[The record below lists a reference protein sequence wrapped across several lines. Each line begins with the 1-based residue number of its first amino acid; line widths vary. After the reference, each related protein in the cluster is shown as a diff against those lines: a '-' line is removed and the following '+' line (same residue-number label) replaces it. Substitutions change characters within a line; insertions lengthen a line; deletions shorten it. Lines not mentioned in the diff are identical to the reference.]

1 MRLFPTLALTL
12 ALVAF
17 GGAAL
22 AHDLRVGDL
31 ELGHPWIAEAPPGAP
46 TAAGYLDIA
55 NQGETPDRLLAVRCA
70 FAERA
75 EIHEMTIDDAGTMQM
90 RPLPQGL
97 EIPGGETVSLER
109 GGFHLMFMHVM
120 ERPVAG
126 DMIPVTLVF
135 EHAGEVEAMFMVQK
149 AADGGMEMDG
159 EMEMEL
165 ESGQ

>member
-1 MRLFPTLALTL
+1 MRFLPAFTLALG
-12 ALVAF
+12 LVAF
-17 GGAAL
+17 ATAAR
-22 AHDLRVGDL
+22 AHDLNVGDL

-46 TAAGYLDIA
+46 TAAGYLVIT
-55 NQGETPDRLLAVRCA
+55 NVGETADRLLAVRCA

-75 EIHEMTIDDAGTMQM
+75 EIHEMAIDDAGVMQM

-97 EIPGGETVSLER
+97 EIPGSGTVTLER

-149 AADGGMEMDG
+149 PADGGMETHGD
-159 EMEMEL
+159 MEME
-165 ESGQ
+165 SGQ